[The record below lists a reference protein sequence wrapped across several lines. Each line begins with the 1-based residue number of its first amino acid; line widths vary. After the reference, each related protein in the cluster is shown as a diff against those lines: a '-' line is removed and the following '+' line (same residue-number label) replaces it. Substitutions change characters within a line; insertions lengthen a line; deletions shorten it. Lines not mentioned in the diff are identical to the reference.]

1 MSTKNP
7 QKDVALRKVID
18 RVKKKLAFPK
28 DAFMGGGPTQS
39 RYKRELR
46 SILKMGSNDA
56 SVKVQKTLLMSLIS
70 RIDRAMQKG
79 RKTFNKRDKDIDA
92 AIQPKS
98 SPPSRGKKRLTVK
111 PKSAFDNTATPPS
124 KGKKRLTVKPR
135 SAFKENTMPPSKGK
149 KRLTVKPK
157 SAFNKPEEVR
167 TLEGNIIKKVPQST
181 SRTNPLE
188 SKPRSIAAAKKLKSK
203 YFWDKKGVKKL
214 AVTAEELKKLGM
226 SLSEWA
232 NTFAKRVHTKKETG
246 VLKPYAAKGN

>member
-39 RYKRELR
+39 RYKRELS

-92 AIQPKS
+92 AVQPKS

-111 PKSAFDNTATPPS
+111 SRSEATSSPPSRGKKRLQVKPKSAFDSTA
-124 KGKKRLTVKPR
+124 
-135 SAFKENTMPPSKGK
+135 MPPSKGK
-149 KRLTVKPK
+149 KRLQVKPR
-157 SAFNKPEEVR
+157 SAFKPEEIR
-167 TLEGNIIKKVPQST
+167 TLEGSVKKNVPQGT

-246 VLKPYAAKGN
+246 VLKPYAVKGN